1 MKKLLLAI
9 TTVFLLAGCG
19 PVFNQKQT
27 LTTHTTAV
35 RTAVTKEKKALSAI
49 DAAFNAFPSTF
60 QTAYQEDPK
69 ADFAQD
75 KALTQLTED
84 AKTAYAKFVAAQEA
98 LDSSQTALNKLAN
111 QHASNLPT
119 TTLQSLATSLRLTK
133 LDNRTYATYYKELS
147 EAVNQFY
154 RDVATDPSAKA
165 ADAALTRLNQYIGS
179 LSQQTDILTAN
190 LGTVQED
197 NQALKKAVTK
207 MKD

>member
-9 TTVFLLAGCG
+9 STVFLLAGCG

-60 QTAYQEDPK
+60 QTAYQDDPK

-75 KALTQLTED
+75 QALTQLTED
-84 AKTAYAKFVAAQEA
+84 AKTAFAKFEAAHDA

-119 TTLQSLATSLRLTK
+119 TSLQSLATSLRLTK

-154 RDVATDPSAKA
+154 RDVATDPSAKPRM
-165 ADAALTRLNQYIGS
+165 LP
-179 LSQQTDILTAN
+179 
-190 LGTVQED
+190 
-197 NQALKKAVTK
+197 
-207 MKD
+207 